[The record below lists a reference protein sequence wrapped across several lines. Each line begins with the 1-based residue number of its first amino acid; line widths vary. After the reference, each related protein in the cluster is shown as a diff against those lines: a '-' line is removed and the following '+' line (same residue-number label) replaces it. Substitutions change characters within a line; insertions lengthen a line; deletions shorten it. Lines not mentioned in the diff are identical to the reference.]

1 MRSKGKLIKIS
12 NTGIGLF
19 YSGDNYFYVF
29 DYSFRTGLYLF
40 PMIYFPPSMDY
51 LSCRKIAIQMFDF
64 YIQGLKN
71 HIF

>member
-1 MRSKGKLIKIS
+1 MNRKGKLIKIS

-29 DYSFRTGLYLF
+29 DHSFRTGLLLF
-40 PMIYFPPSMDY
+40 PMIYFPRSMNY
-51 LSCRKIAIQMFDF
+51 SSCRRVAVQMFDS

-71 HIF
+71 HIS